1 MKTYDTVLN
10 DDQISKLAQNQK
22 RLETKID
29 TLTQLI
35 TSRLINK
42 EEIITQA

>member
-10 DDQISKLAQNQK
+10 DDQISKLTQNQK
-22 RLETKID
+22 ILETKID

-42 EEIITQA
+42 EEIITQV